1 MTSVR
6 VPPGRA
12 GRLWLRNRSDFA
24 RRSLELLDR
33 KQLLLRQE
41 LERARAGRDTAR
53 EAWTDAC
60 LDARQWGLRAELIG
74 GASDVAMAGSGLAGH
89 AQVDVRWR
97 NTMGVTHPDDARLN
111 PAVLAPMQAAATNSA
126 LGVAAAAYREA
137 LRAAVA
143 FAVIERAC
151 DALERELSATQRRRR
166 SIERHRLPAL
176 QDALERLELRL
187 DELEREERVVNRWAK
202 DTSRSPSFRQGGAP
216 RE

>member
-1 MTSVR
+1 M
-6 VPPGRA
+6 
-12 GRLWLRNRSDFA
+12 WLRNRSDFA
-24 RRSLELLDR
+24 RRGLELLDR

-41 LERARAGRDTAR
+41 LERARRGRECAR

-74 GASDVAMAGSGLAGH
+74 GASDVAMAGSVLAGQ
-89 AQVDVRWR
+89 ARVDVTWR
-97 NTMGVTHPDDARLN
+97 NTMGVPHPDGTRFT

-126 LGVAAAAYREA
+126 LGLAAAAYRRA
-137 LRAAVA
+137 LEVAVSFAA
-143 FAVIERAC
+143 IERAC
-151 DALERELSATQRRRR
+151 DALETELSATQRRRR

-202 DTSRSPSFRQGGAP
+202 TTIRSTSSSQDDARREQSRQRP
-216 RE
+216 